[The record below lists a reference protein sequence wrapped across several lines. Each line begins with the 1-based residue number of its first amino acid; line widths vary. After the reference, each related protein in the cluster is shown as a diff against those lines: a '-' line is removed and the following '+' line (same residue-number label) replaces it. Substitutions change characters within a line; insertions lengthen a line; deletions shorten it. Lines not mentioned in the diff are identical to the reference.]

1 MKKINRKSV
10 YSVIIL
16 IVALITT
23 LIYKEYQS
31 PSTQN
36 RVFGVTYMTMNNPFY
51 EVINNELINAPSEKI
66 SE

>member
-10 YSVIIL
+10 YIVIIL

-36 RVFGVTYMTMNNPFY
+36 RVFGVTYMTMNNPFMKL
-51 EVINNELINAPSEKI
+51 LIMN
-66 SE
+66 

>member
-10 YSVIIL
+10 YIVIIL

-36 RVFGVTYMTMNNPFY
+36 RVFGVTYMTMNNEFY
-51 EVINNELINAPSEKI
+51 DVILENK
-66 SE
+66 